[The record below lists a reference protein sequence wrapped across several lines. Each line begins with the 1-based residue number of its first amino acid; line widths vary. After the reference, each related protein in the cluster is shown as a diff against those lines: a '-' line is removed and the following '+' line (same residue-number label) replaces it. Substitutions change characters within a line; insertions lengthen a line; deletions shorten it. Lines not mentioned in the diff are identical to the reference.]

1 MSLSVKSLNGD
12 TTFLITFTPSIV
24 PEHSRHKQNFPGA
37 FTILVDPW
45 LVGHS
50 SVWNT
55 KFQISHHTS
64 KPVVSSLTD
73 LPKPDLI
80 IISQSKPDHCH
91 KETLCTLPRDTSVR
105 ILAVPDAAKQIRSW
119 RYFQDSSIVIL
130 NEYDCNKTSTIYC
143 VKLNAYT
150 AHTTPGRMTISFI
163 NEKNDM
169 TGLHNAIGITYRPPG
184 TSFISEAGCL
194 VDLPMTPPQ
203 SPSRSEQDSRPQ
215 SRDTQSSSDQPLR
228 NLYGADSPM
237 AGQVFNFQHSSERT
251 ISVLYSPHGMSYTR
265 LAPYV
270 ETHLA
275 AQNALPLHALFHSI
289 NVEQNPRIM
298 GGLVAHGFPGGLD
311 LVQKIGAKHWI
322 SAHDEVKDN
331 RGWATI
337 WIKSRPYT
345 LEEAQGILNKVVK
358 NKVRLTVLDSGQ
370 QIST

>member
-12 TTFLITFTPSIV
+12 TTFLITFAPSIA
-24 PEHSRHKQNFPGA
+24 PEYSRQKFPGA

-50 SVWNT
+50 SVWNS

-64 KPVVSSLTD
+64 KPVVSSLTE

-80 IISQSKPDHCH
+80 VISQSKPDHCH
-91 KETLCTLPRDTSVR
+91 KATLCTLPRDTNIK

-119 RYFQDSSIVIL
+119 RHFQDRNIITL

-143 VKLNAYT
+143 IKLDAYT
-150 AHTTPGRMTISFI
+150 SNTAPGRLTLSFI

-184 TSFISEAGCL
+184 TSFISKAGCL

-203 SPSRSEQDSRPQ
+203 SPHRARGDSRPR
-215 SRDTQSSSDQPLR
+215 SRDTQSSADQSSLQSIT
-228 NLYGADSPM
+228 GADSPM
-237 AGQVFNFQHSSERT
+237 AGQVFTFPHPEERT
-251 ISVLYSPHGMSYTR
+251 ISVLYSPHGMSYAR

-270 ETHLA
+270 KTHLA

-289 NVEQNPRIM
+289 NVELNPKIM
-298 GGLVAHGFPGGLD
+298 GGLVAHGFPGGLE
-311 LVQKIGAKHWI
+311 LVQKIGARHWI

-331 RGWATI
+331 KGWATV

-345 LEEAQGILNKVVK
+345 LEEAQGLLNEQVK
-358 NKVRLTVLDSGQ
+358 TKVRMTVLDSGQ
-370 QIST
+370 QIVA